1 MGRRRKGRAVHGIL
15 LLDKPSGGSSNQ
27 VLQRVRWLFGAA
39 KAGHTGSLDP
49 LATGMLPICL
59 GEATKL
65 SAQLLDADKTY
76 VVRMQFGVAT
86 DTADADGEEIRR
98 ADFAHVSS
106 EAIDAALGQFR
117 GEIMQVPPMYS
128 ALKHQ
133 GKRLYELARKG
144 EQVERAPR
152 PVTIHGLDLLSFNA
166 DQADLRVHCSKG
178 TYIRTLVEDLA
189 EALGTCAHVTNL
201 RRVQV
206 GPFDQAMITLDE
218 LAARQEQGGHA
229 ALDEW
234 LLPCETALAGWPEVT
249 LDASGVF
256 YFRRGQAIQ
265 VRGAPTQGLVAAYGP
280 QRSLLGLAR
289 IDDDGR
295 VAPKRLLEFSPQDH

>member
-1 MGRRRKGRAVHGIL
+1 MGRRRKGRAIHGIL
-15 LLDKPSGGSSNQ
+15 LLDKPAGGSSNQ

-98 ADFAHVSS
+98 ADFSHINSQ
-106 EAIDAALGQFR
+106 AIDAALGAFR
-117 GEIMQVPPMYS
+117 GDIMQVPPMYS

-133 GKRLYELARKG
+133 GKRLYELARQG
-144 EQVERAPR
+144 EQVERAAR
-152 PVTIHGLDLLSFNA
+152 PVTIHALELLAFND

-189 EALGTCAHVTNL
+189 EALGTCAHVKSL
-201 RRVQV
+201 RRIQV
-206 GPFDQAMITLDE
+206 GPFDQDMITLDE

-229 ALDEW
+229 ALDEL
-234 LLPCETALAGWPEVT
+234 LLPCASALVGWPEVT
-249 LDASGVF
+249 LDANGVF

-295 VAPKRLLEFSPQDH
+295 VAPKRLLEFAPQEQ

>member
-15 LLDKPSGGSSNQ
+15 LLDKPTGGSSNQ

-76 VVRMQFGVAT
+76 IVRMQFGIAT
-86 DTADADGEEIRR
+86 DTADADGQEIRR
-98 ADFAHVSS
+98 AEFGHVSS
-106 EAIDAALGQFR
+106 ALLNEVLGRFR
-117 GEIMQVPPMYS
+117 GDIEQVPPMYS
-128 ALKHQ
+128 ALKHD
-133 GKRLYELARKG
+133 GKRLYELARQG
-144 EQVERAPR
+144 EEVERKPR
-152 PVTIHGLDLLSFNA
+152 PVTIHALELLNLA
-166 DQADLRVHCSKG
+166 DDHADLRVHCSKG
-178 TYIRTLVEDLA
+178 TYVRTLVEDIA
-189 EALGTCAHVTNL
+189 KAMNTCAHVVSL

-218 LAARQEQGGHA
+218 LEAQLEQGGHA
-229 ALDEW
+229 ALDAL
-234 LLPCETALAGWPEVT
+234 LLPCDTALAGWPEVT
-249 LDASGVF
+249 LDANSVF

-265 VRGAPTQGLVAAYGP
+265 IRGAPTEGLVVAYGP
-280 QRSLLGLAR
+280 ERSLLGLAR